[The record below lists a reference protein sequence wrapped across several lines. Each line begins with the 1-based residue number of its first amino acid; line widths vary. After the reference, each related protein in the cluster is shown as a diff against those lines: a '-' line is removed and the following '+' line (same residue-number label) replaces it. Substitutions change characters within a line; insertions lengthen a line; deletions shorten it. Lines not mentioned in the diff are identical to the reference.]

1 MLGDL
6 DDSAT
11 IETVRRILLLIL
23 GIGLVGTATELVL
36 LKHHEGPTQ
45 LIPLVLIGTACL
57 VLVWHLATR
66 SDVSVIALQIT
77 MVLFVASGLIGVV
90 LHYQANL
97 EFQLEIDPSA
107 AGTALFWKVMEAKAP
122 PALAPGS
129 MVQLGLIGLA
139 YSYRYRARARV
150 ESGISRP

>member
-6 DDSAT
+6 DESAT
-11 IETVRRILLLIL
+11 IETVRRILLVIL
-23 GIGLVGTATELVL
+23 GIGLVGTATELIL
-36 LKHHEGPTQ
+36 LKHHEGPWQ

-66 SDVSVIALQIT
+66 SDVSVIAWQIT

-90 LHYQANL
+90 LHYQANV

-129 MVQLGLIGLA
+129 MVQLGLIGLV

-150 ESGISRP
+150 ESGFSRP